1 MEKSRIFQLITETSE
16 LKDKEYGIELKAGE
30 SGVYGSDDSD
40 IIAHNVFVN
49 EVYHLYILQGG
60 RMYGNIL
67 NLIEEII
74 KRSKYHKKIDYL
86 SYDDLMEKY
95 PEPEYKHYAIY
106 TLTDLDNMIFQGRD
120 GLKEIER
127 A

>member
-1 MEKSRIFQLITETSE
+1 
-16 LKDKEYGIELKAGE
+16 
-30 SGVYGSDDSD
+30 
-40 IIAHNVFVN
+40 
-49 EVYHLYILQGG
+49 
-60 RMYGNIL
+60 MYGNIL

-120 GLKEIER
+120 GLKKIQR